1 MGRAL
6 EHNRMTCAWC
16 GRPFTPRC
24 DGGKRQRFCRE
35 VCRRIFDAA
44 GRRWVAG
51 AIADGTLTLG
61 QLRSGPAAT
70 RALLPQTVTPA
81 QIDPAAKPAPLA
93 LATRVDDPAELLD
106 D

>member
-6 EHNRMTCAWC
+6 EDNRMTCAWC

-51 AIADGTLTLG
+51 
-61 QLRSGPAAT
+61 RS
-70 RALLPQTVTPA
+70 
-81 QIDPAAKPAPLA
+81 AP
-93 LATRVDDPAELLD
+93 EL
-106 D
+106 